1 MRFTLKSI
9 KTAGTVLKVVGASW
23 QKTRI
28 GTYILIGAGLLVIG
42 AFFISY
48 VERPEYDGTY
58 CATAFWTKQFGFQIE
73 YWKQQNDLLNI
84 PKGAARICYKDSI
97 YENGLVIKNLNIER
111 LKRLVLHTLR
121 SWAQIEIETQRTSPD
136 WVQAYGAGV
145 IEGSLTWN
153 QIYNQ
158 WLNTIMSSC
167 DRDEN
172 AQHFCTWLRELLE
185 NNFNEIKETAA
196 SKSEHD
202 HYWHQIN
209 LYFIQLKGL
218 ETGYRQGAKRARS
231 DLEGAIPWSD
241 FLLMNSAADIHDL
254 KIYYENYILN
264 GINRTTDETEPKNFF
279 LPSATMITKI
289 YPTGNASTWQ
299 LLFGHS
305 SAGSYTSMLR
315 IQKRYKFHYHI
326 ASNQNS
332 NTVPGMDIAFT
343 GYPGILA
350 STDDFYIIKGRQVHA
365 IVAGVGIKNE
375 NLELWQTVNVQ
386 KAMPLA
392 ARVMAANRL
401 AQSRRSWTKAL
412 SRHPFT
418 GSKQWITIDLN
429 KLSPLESLYELDEN
443 NLELDEEAAS
453 IERQNHLKGLVWIAE
468 QLPGRMHMRDVSA
481 FFLQTVDNS
490 TTWLAS
496 GIPYYK
502 EILEASCVNN
512 EAYVTNLT
520 TAESRELTNLEAID
534 KFLRTRGFRGDLL
547 DDEQSVAYG
556 NIDIKLFAYNAR
568 LGMSDYHAFAGPV
581 FIRLQHVQTRSLP
594 AAMGYRGDLAPASL
608 IRDDRLSVV
617 VDDAAELAEL
627 QVITERRIVRDDM
640 RAVAMSQISS
650 SPFKWSSVA
659 EKMATLQHAGHPDEW
674 NFGKVSPKW
683 AW

>member
-1 MRFTLKSI
+1 M
-9 KTAGTVLKVVGASW
+9 
-23 QKTRI
+23 
-28 GTYILIGAGLLVIG
+28 IG

-48 VERPEYDGTY
+48 IERPEYDGTY

-97 YENGLVIKNLNIER
+97 YENG
-111 LKRLVLHTLR
+111 
-121 SWAQIEIETQRTSPD
+121 WAQIEIETQRTSPD
-136 WVQAYGAGV
+136 WVQAYGAGF

-172 AQHFCTWLRELLE
+172 SQKFCTWLRVLLE
-185 NNFNEIKETAA
+185 DNFNKIKETAA
-196 SKSEHD
+196 LNSEHD

-231 DLEGAIPWSD
+231 DLEGIIPWSD
-241 FLLMNSAADIHDL
+241 FLLMNSVADVHDL
-254 KIYYENYILN
+254 KIYYENFVQT
-264 GINRTTDETEPKNFF
+264 GGVNRTADETEPKNFF

-289 YPTGNASTWQ
+289 YPTGNGSTWQ

-326 ASNQNS
+326 ASNPNS

-375 NLELWQTVNVQ
+375 NLNLWRTVDVQ
-386 KAMPLA
+386 EAMPLA
-392 ARVMAANRL
+392 ARVMAANRF
-401 AQSRRSWTKAL
+401 AQSRRSWTKTL

-429 KLSPLESLYELDEN
+429 KLSPLESSYQVDEN
-443 NLELDEEAAS
+443 NLELDEEVVSA
-453 IERQNHLKGLVWIAE
+453 ERRNHFKGLVWIAE
-468 QLPGRMHMRDVSA
+468 QLPGRMHINDVSA
-481 FFLQTVDNS
+481 FFLESIDNS

-496 GIPYYK
+496 GIPYFK
-502 EILEASCVNN
+502 EILEASGVNN
-512 EAYVTNLT
+512 EAYTNRLT
-520 TAESRELTNLEAID
+520 AVESRELNNLEAID

-547 DDEQSVAYG
+547 DGDQSVAYG

-594 AAMGYRGDLAPASL
+594 EAMGYRGDLAPASL

-617 VDDAAELAEL
+617 IDDAADLAEL
-627 QVITERRIVRDDM
+627 QVITERRTVRDDM
-640 RAVAMSQISS
+640 RAIAMSQISS

-659 EKMATLQHAGHPDEW
+659 EKMATLQHTGQPDEW